1 MHLQLLWSRSNP
13 VLLLLATFVVPA
25 NEADSDDED
34 ISLFECYPFVLR
46 AGLEL
51 IDGDPMSGPRIVRKR
66 VAIASEIFDKIQED
80 ATSADTVLR
89 PV

>member
-1 MHLQLLWSRSNP
+1 MHLQLFWSRSNP

-51 IDGDPMSGPRIVRKR
+51 VDGDSMSGPGIVRKR

-80 ATSADTVLR
+80 TTTADTVLR

>member
-51 IDGDPMSGPRIVRKR
+51 VDGDSMSGPGIVRKR

-80 ATSADTVLR
+80 ATAADTVLR

>member
-34 ISLFECYPFVLR
+34 ISLFECHPFVLC

-51 IDGDPMSGPRIVRKR
+51 VDGDSMSGPGIVRKR
-66 VAIASEIFDKIQED
+66 VAIASEIFD
-80 ATSADTVLR
+80 
-89 PV
+89 

>member
-46 AGLEL
+46 ASLEL
-51 IDGDPMSGPRIVRKR
+51 VDSDSMSGPGIVRKR

-80 ATSADTVLR
+80 ATAADTVLR

>member
-51 IDGDPMSGPRIVRKR
+51 VDGDSMSGPGIVRKR

-80 ATSADTVLR
+80 TTSADTVLR